1 MMIAYS
7 LTQSNLTM
15 ASYNPGELTEN
26 GLVDLQP
33 NYSFLTLHSLIHHK
47 YTQEARRTCVR
58 VDNISILLLSKLNI
72 ATVLI

>member
-15 ASYNPGELTEN
+15 ASCKPGELTEN

-33 NYSFLTLHSLIHHK
+33 NYPFLT
-47 YTQEARRTCVR
+47 R
-58 VDNISILLLSKLNI
+58 I
-72 ATVLI
+72 A